1 MNDTIVVALIG
12 CLGSLLGS
20 LMGIIA
26 SNKLTQYRIGQL
38 EAKVDKHN
46 GMIERTYAL
55 EGAVK
60 ELTHEVSD
68 LKKFHTP

>member
-1 MNDTIVVALIG
+1 MNDTIIVALIG
-12 CLGSLLGS
+12 CLGSVLGS
-20 LMGIIA
+20 LLGILA
-26 SNKLTQYRIGQL
+26 SNKLTQYRIAQL

-60 ELTHEVSD
+60 ELTHEVAD
-68 LKKFHTP
+68 LKRYHTP

>member
-12 CLGSLLGS
+12 CLGSVLGS
-20 LMGIIA
+20 LLGILA
-26 SNKLTQYRIGQL
+26 SNKLTQYRIAQL

-68 LKKFHTP
+68 LKKYHTP

>member
-26 SNKLTQYRIGQL
+26 SNKLTQYRIAQL

-60 ELTHEVSD
+60 ELTHEVAD
-68 LKKFHTP
+68 LKRYHTP

>member
-12 CLGSLLGS
+12 CLGSVLGS
-20 LMGIIA
+20 LLGILA
-26 SNKLTQYRIGQL
+26 SNKLTQYRIAQL

-60 ELTHEVSD
+60 ELTHEVAD
-68 LKKFHTP
+68 LKRYHTP

>member
-1 MNDTIVVALIG
+1 MNDTIVVAVIG

-26 SNKLTQYRIGQL
+26 SNKLTQYRIAQL

-60 ELTHEVSD
+60 ELTHEVAD
-68 LKKFHTP
+68 LKRYHTP

>member
-1 MNDTIVVALIG
+1 MNDTIVVAVIG
-12 CLGSLLGS
+12 CLGSVLGS
-20 LMGIIA
+20 LLGIIA

-60 ELTHEVSD
+60 ELTHEVAD
-68 LKKFHTP
+68 LKRYHTP

>member
-1 MNDTIVVALIG
+1 MNDTIIVALIG
-12 CLGSLLGS
+12 CLGSVLGS
-20 LMGIIA
+20 LLGILA
-26 SNKLTQYRIGQL
+26 SNKLTQYRIAQL

-68 LKKFHTP
+68 LKKYHTP